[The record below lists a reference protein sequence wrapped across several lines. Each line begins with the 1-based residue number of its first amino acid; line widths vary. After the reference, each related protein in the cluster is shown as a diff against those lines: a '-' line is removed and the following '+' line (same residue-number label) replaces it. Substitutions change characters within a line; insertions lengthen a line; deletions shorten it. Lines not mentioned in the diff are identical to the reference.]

1 MPRLEKPTSKPGLND
16 SAKLGLD
23 DSALIEFHKVE
34 VEYPALDTEVLA
46 NLLDPYA
53 PVIAT
58 SSEKKP
64 TELENAA

>member
-1 MPRLEKPTSKPGLND
+1 MPRLEKPTSKP
-16 SAKLGLD
+16 GLD

-34 VEYPALDTEVLA
+34 VEYPVLETEVLA
-46 NLLDPYA
+46 NLMDPYA

-58 SSEKKP
+58 SSENKP